1 MSENFENLINVI
13 STLAALATCA
23 SIWIWAS
30 GVEEQRI
37 VETCDNY
44 GSFVYQNVRY
54 TCEKVEELK

>member
-1 MSENFENLINVI
+1 MTNNFEPLIGGI
-13 STLAALATCA
+13 YSLAALATCA

-37 VETCDNY
+37 VEHCDNY
-44 GSFVYQNVRY
+44 GSFVYQDVRY